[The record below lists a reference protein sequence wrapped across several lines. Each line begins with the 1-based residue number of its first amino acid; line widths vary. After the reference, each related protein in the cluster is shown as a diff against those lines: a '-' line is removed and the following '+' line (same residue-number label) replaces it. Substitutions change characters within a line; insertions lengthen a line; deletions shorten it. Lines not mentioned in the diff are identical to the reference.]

1 MKLISGSEYLSQ
13 CIDLEKYVWSQFD
26 LQKENLYKLDVDVE
40 FSNKKANNESF
51 VTSR

>member
-26 LQKENLYKLDVDVE
+26 LQKENLNKLDGME

>member
-13 CIDLEKYVWSQFD
+13 CIVLEKYVWSQFD
-26 LQKENLYKLDVDVE
+26 MQEENLNKREVE